1 MELSTEQKLRLAAL
15 QSRRRAAAAP
25 VTVLVSTLDIRASES
40 TRLVTSALTF
50 LAVSAGVLGL
60 RGAESLINPPVTSGD
75 LPVSRS
81 APAAL
86 FTLPPLTP
94 VTSDTGDTADTSDTR
109 DTADTAGTSGTAAVA
124 VPAEPVANPTY
135 TDTTRVDSITQAT

>member
-60 RGAESLINPPVTSGD
+60 RGTESLVNPPVTSGD

-81 APAAL
+81 APAAV
-86 FTLPPLTP
+86 FTLPPLTT
-94 VTSDTGDTADTSDTR
+94 VTGDTSGA
-109 DTADTAGTSGTAAVA
+109 SGTTTVA